1 MYQDFL
7 DERQKYRQYR
17 NKKQPVNRYGR
28 PNIVR
33 QDTSAAQKY
42 ITQQRNYNKNMQK
55 QLDGFQLTGLL
66 LGKSLRLIV
75 NTVKTEV
82 GAILL
87 GAAALVGIVA
97 YLKNIDS
104 MKYSQEYSGGY
115 GESGLSQGKTSDKGV
130 KALLQYEGFDEVAVD
145 REGDGVLTIG
155 YGHKGKDV
163 KPGQKITRQQAT
175 ELFKRDLKPRED
187 AVNRLVKVPITQ
199 NMFDALVSF
208 VYNCGEGNFRNS
220 DTLRLLNKKDYK
232 GAAERMKTEYI
243 NKGTKF
249 EKGLRARREKESAMF
264 ATDIGADGKL
274 KQLAING
281 EITGVTDAGA
291 IRRYGNGTKVG
302 NYTLQNPVAHDG
314 KYYIDLSERAEAYL
328 RESGGKGIVTSG
340 AEGNHGKG
348 TVSHGSGNKI
358 DVVAAKNTNEEWALT
373 AIPFIKNKHTA
384 YINFEDFDDNR
395 FNAIKQII
403 YSKISSDLKNK
414 CESKAKYS
422 FDKYKRFLFNYHTG
436 GGLHL
441 DIGILPNAYSE
452 QESLPVKET
461 PKKEQPKKQPTK
473 KPNNQTNKSK
483 PASTN
488 TSVKTPANQ
497 SGNKGISTGNVYGK
511 ASKQKQRVAVN
522 KSRKH

>member
-155 YGHKGKDV
+155 HGHKGKDV

-208 VYNCGEGNFRNS
+208 TYNCGEGNFRNS

-274 KQLAING
+274 KQPAINRK
-281 EITGVTDAGA
+281 ITGVTDTGA
-291 IRRYGNGTKVG
+291 IRRYGNSTKVG

-358 DVVAAKNTNEEWALT
+358 DVVAAKNTNEEGA
-373 AIPFIKNKHTA
+373 
-384 YINFEDFDDNR
+384 
-395 FNAIKQII
+395 
-403 YSKISSDLKNK
+403 
-414 CESKAKYS
+414 
-422 FDKYKRFLFNYHTG
+422 YKRFLFNYHTG

-461 PKKEQPKKQPTK
+461 PKKEQPKKQQTK
-473 KPNNQTNKSK
+473 KPNNQTNKPK
-483 PASTN
+483 PTSTN
-488 TSVKTPANQ
+488 TSVKTPTNQ

>member
-1 MYQDFL
+1 
-7 DERQKYRQYR
+7 
-17 NKKQPVNRYGR
+17 
-28 PNIVR
+28 
-33 QDTSAAQKY
+33 
-42 ITQQRNYNKNMQK
+42 
-55 QLDGFQLTGLL
+55 
-66 LGKSLRLIV
+66 
-75 NTVKTEV
+75 
-82 GAILL
+82 
-87 GAAALVGIVA
+87 
-97 YLKNIDS
+97 
-104 MKYSQEYSGGY
+104 
-115 GESGLSQGKTSDKGV
+115 
-130 KALLQYEGFDEVAVD
+130 
-145 REGDGVLTIG
+145 
-155 YGHKGKDV
+155 
-163 KPGQKITRQQAT
+163 
-175 ELFKRDLKPRED
+175 
-187 AVNRLVKVPITQ
+187 
-199 NMFDALVSF
+199 
-208 VYNCGEGNFRNS
+208 
-220 DTLRLLNKKDYK
+220 
-232 GAAERMKTEYI
+232 MKTEYI

-281 EITGVTDAGA
+281 EITGVTDAGI

-358 DVVAAKNTNEEWALT
+358 DVVATKNTNEEWALT
-373 AIPFIKNKHTA
+373 AIAFIKNKHTA

-461 PKKEQPKKQPTK
+461 SKKEQPKKQPTK

-483 PASTN
+483 PTSTN

-497 SGNKGISTGNVYGK
+497 SGNKGINTGNVYGK

>member
-155 YGHKGKDV
+155 HGHKGKDV
-163 KPGQKITRQQAT
+163 KPGQKITRQQAI

-208 VYNCGEGNFRNS
+208 TYNCGEGNFRNS

-274 KQLAING
+274 KQPAINRK
-281 EITGVTDAGA
+281 ITGVTDTGA
-291 IRRYGNGTKVG
+291 IRRYGNSTKVG

-358 DVVAAKNTNEEWALT
+358 DVVAAKNTNEEGALT
-373 AIPFIKNKHTA
+373 AIP
-384 YINFEDFDDNR
+384 
-395 FNAIKQII
+395 
-403 YSKISSDLKNK
+403 
-414 CESKAKYS
+414 
-422 FDKYKRFLFNYHTG
+422 FNYHTG

-461 PKKEQPKKQPTK
+461 PKKEQPKKQQTK
-473 KPNNQTNKSK
+473 KPNNQTNKPK
-483 PASTN
+483 PTSTN
-488 TSVKTPANQ
+488 TSVKTPTNQ